1 MDVLYTEV
9 NCGTVAG
16 TYDIYSYAYSAS
28 VTHSVVA
35 TYAAPAPTGAA
46 ATATAAA
53 EVTGGGNTIIYYG
66 SNDCGNGSN
75 CGSGNSNGG
84 SGNTVKSSGARGHSS
99 RPLSYFDYLYVFCIL
114 ALAW

>member
-9 NCGTVAG
+9 NCATAPGS
-16 TYDIYSYAYSAS
+16 YDIYPYAYSAS

-35 TYAAPAPTGAA
+35 TYAAPAQTGAV
-46 ATATAAA
+46 ATVTAAA
-53 EVTGGGNTIIYYG
+53 EVTGGGNTIIYNG

-84 SGNTVKSSGARGHSS
+84 SGNTVKSSGARQHSS
-99 RPLSYFDYLYVFCIL
+99 RPLSYFDHLYVFCIL
-114 ALAW
+114 ALTW